1 MSSGSSLMI
10 WSGWSS
16 GFSSIAAL
24 GVSVHLVACIASLML
39 GMELSLILFSS
50 SSDYHRA
57 NRGQP
62 LLLESTIASHGTGG
76 APRMAMSAAS
86 PPKTMASSSPSSCV
100 HPGRHPIIVRPWP
113 HPNPRELAAA
123 QAIMD
128 RVQLEQRRAFEEEE
142 LMNKKQEVIVV
153 TTLGDCKGGQQRERR
168 MQVLLRLGAM
178 ANTLAC
184 AASRASISWIV
195 MECSNFTNDHQRDT
209 TREVLS
215 RSRATKFALLEPR
228 MDDLASSM
236 ALSRR
241 IQSLSFI
248 RENKMEGIIVFID
261 EHSTAS
267 LHLFDELQKV
277 ARVAAFP
284 AGLARTSPSLHGVF
298 TQRTTFGSAGKLVS
312 GWELSSNSSNTSI
325 AFVQSVPAHEWTG
338 LAFNSKMLW
347 SEERF
352 SWARVWDEWI
362 MLYPNSTVFGELY
375 GLIRDIKIVEV
386 LGSDEV
392 LLWNQRSI

>member
-62 LLLESTIASHGTGG
+62 LLLESTIASHGAGG
-76 APRMAMSAAS
+76 APRMAMSAAG

-153 TTLGDCKGGQQRERR
+153 TTLGDCKVGQQRERR

-284 AGLARTSPSLHGVF
+284 AGLARTSPPLHGVF
-298 TQRTTFGSAGKLVS
+298 TQRTTFGSAGKLVN

-325 AFVQSVPAHEWTG
+325 VQSVPAHEWTG